1 MGVILDEVV
10 PADSLAVGLASY
22 LWTTKADIV
31 RLVIGPPCLGKARM
45 GRQPEQVTGL

>member
-22 LWTTKADIV
+22 LWTSKADSADWLLDLPV
-31 RLVIGPPCLGKARM
+31 
-45 GRQPEQVTGL
+45 